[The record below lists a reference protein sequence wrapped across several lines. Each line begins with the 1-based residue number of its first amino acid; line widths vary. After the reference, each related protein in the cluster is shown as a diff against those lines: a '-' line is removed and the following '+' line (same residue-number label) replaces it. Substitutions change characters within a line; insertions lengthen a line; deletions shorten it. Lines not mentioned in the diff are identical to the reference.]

1 MSEPPRSPAEAESA
15 LAPGTRLGEFELRG
29 LLGVGGF
36 GIVYRAFDHQL
47 EREVAIKEYM
57 PASMAGRTE
66 TMHVSLRSRSDAEV
80 FSLGLRS
87 FVNEA
92 KLLARFDHPSLLKV
106 YRFWEA
112 NGTAYMAMPVLRGQT
127 LKELRRSAQPAPI
140 DEAWLRRLLEPLL
153 GALETLHAEGV
164 YHRDIAPDNIEIEP
178 DGHPVLLDFGAARRV
193 ISDKTQ
199 TLTAILKPAYAPVE
213 QYAEAGSVRQGPWT
227 DLYALGATVHY
238 LLLGRAPAPATA
250 RVVADDQAPLSSH
263 RIDGCSEEFL
273 HIVDWMLAPRPG
285 DRPQNVA
292 ALRAALR
299 GEVPP
304 PQPHAAQAAALAP
317 WERTV
322 VLSPAAMPA
331 AAGPPAAGPDEPVTL
346 VMPRPM
352 TGGTRVSSPAAG
364 SHAGVS
370 DALPMAAM
378 SGAVPASAQP
388 AVSSLPAEPEALPG
402 VTPSAAAP
410 AGPVA
415 SPRRARAGAPAAA
428 PPGDD
433 AVAAGRSVP
442 RLPGAAAPGSRS
454 KAPALALGACVVLA
468 AAAAWALWSRQ
479 AADGTSAPPASAA
492 AALSAAP
499 ASAAA
504 GRSTASGAPG
514 VPGAPGAPDKAAAPR
529 APAASSA
536 SVARSPAQGET
547 ALAAST
553 PALRPPPTAP
563 TAAAALPGKPLTP
576 AAATPPRSAS
586 GPAVGNAPARNPAL
600 KVAPAR
606 PPEPARPDAALPS
619 AGPAAPPQQPAAAA
633 GAEPAASARPAA
645 PPAAAAAPPVEPAK
659 PLGPAAICGSR
670 SGLSHFLCMERECL
684 RSEFAS
690 HADCLKWHEGARQRN

>member
-1 MSEPPRSPAEAESA
+1 MSEPTRSPAEAESA

-57 PASMAGRTE
+57 PASLAGRTE

-127 LKELRRSAQPAPI
+127 LKELRQSAQPVPI

-153 GALETLHAEGV
+153 GALEVLHAEGV

-193 ISDKTQ
+193 IGDKTQ

-273 HIVDWMLAPRPG
+273 RIVDWMLAPRPG

-299 GEVPP
+299 GEALP
-304 PQPHAAQAAALAP
+304 PQPHAGEAAALAP

-322 VLSPAAMPA
+322 VLSPAAVPDA
-331 AAGPPAAGPDEPVTL
+331 AEPPAAGFDEVVTQ
-346 VMPRPM
+346 VM
-352 TGGTRVSSPAAG
+352 
-364 SHAGVS
+364 
-370 DALPMAAM
+370 
-378 SGAVPASAQP
+378 
-388 AVSSLPAEPEALPG
+388 
-402 VTPSAAAP
+402 
-410 AGPVA
+410 
-415 SPRRARAGAPAAA
+415 ARTGAPAAA

-433 AVAAGRSVP
+433 AGAAGRSVP
-442 RLPGAAAPGSRS
+442 RLPDAVAPSRRS
-454 KAPALALGACVVLA
+454 KAPALALGAGVVLA

-492 AALSAAP
+492 AALSAAS

-504 GRSTASGAPG
+504 GRSIASVVPGVQGGPGAPDTAA
-514 VPGAPGAPDKAAAPR
+514 APGAPAASAAA
-529 APAASSA
+529 
-536 SVARSPAQGET
+536 VARSPTQRET
-547 ALAAST
+547 TLAAST
-553 PALRPPPTAP
+553 PTRGPPHAAP
-563 TAAAALPGKPLTP
+563 TAAVAPQGKPLTL
-576 AAATPPRSAS
+576 AAATPSRSAS
-586 GPAVGNAPARNPAL
+586 RPGVGDAAARNPAL

-606 PPEPARPDAALPS
+606 PEPARPDAALPS
-619 AGPAAPPQQPAAAA
+619 AEAAAPPQQSAAAA
-633 GAEPAASARPAA
+633 AVEPAASARVAALPAA
-645 PPAAAAAPPVEPAK
+645 SAAPRVEPAR
-659 PLGPAAICGSR
+659 PPGPVAICSSR